1 MLRNASGTTEPS
13 GSEAKLRVD
22 LESQLTLQY
31 VPGLV
36 LVLVKVQRR
45 AIVRCDDVLE
55 RSQGPV
61 RLPPAHLESQRS
73 AYGPL
78 NRGAVAGPEQDHLSG
93 RCHT

>member
-1 MLRNASGTTEPS
+1 MFWSGFDVDTNLMPTSRPRLRNASGTTEPS

-55 RSQGPV
+55 RSQVPF
-61 RLPPAHLESQRS
+61 
-73 AYGPL
+73 
-78 NRGAVAGPEQDHLSG
+78 GAP
-93 RCHT
+93 